1 MIIGVAKERIQ
12 GEKRVALI
20 PESVK
25 KLKAKGFSVIVEKDA
40 GLASSY
46 TDDEF
51 KTAGAEIEP
60 DFASLSSR
68 ADILLKVRHP
78 VSYNGKNEAE
88 YLKEKAV
95 IVCMQDPI
103 KQKENL
109 SIFETRKLI
118 ALSLEFIPRST
129 LAQSMDVLSSMATLA
144 GYKAVLIA
152 ASEYGKIFPMLMTA
166 AGTLTPAKVL
176 IIGAGVAGLQ
186 AIATAR
192 RLGAVVEAFDVRTA
206 AKEQVESLGGKF
218 IEMEITENL
227 QDAQGYA
234 KEASAETLRKQ
245 MELLAKHL
253 RKNDICITTAQV
265 FGKKAPILITTDM
278 VSGMRAG
285 SVIVDIAVEQGG
297 NCELSQMGKTIEH
310 NGVRIMGPVNLPS
323 QVASHASQMF
333 SRNVESYISYVFKNK
348 NTDLALQ
355 DEIVKR
361 TLLTIDGKTVSELL
375 A

>member
-1 MIIGVAKERIQ
+1 MIIGVAKERID

-25 KLKAKGFSVIVEKDA
+25 KLKSKGFSVLVEKNA
-40 GLASSY
+40 GLASSF
-46 TDDEF
+46 TDDEY
-51 KTAGAEIEP
+51 KTAGAEIAD
-60 DFASLSSR
+60 DFAQLAQKSE
-68 ADILLKVRHP
+68 IVLKVRHP
-78 VSYNGKNEAE
+78 VAYNGKNEAE
-88 YLKEKAV
+88 YLKEKSV
-95 IVCMQDPI
+95 LICMQDPI
-103 KQKENL
+103 NQKDNL
-109 SIFETRKLI
+109 KIFQEKKLI
-118 ALSLEFIPRST
+118 SLSLEFIPRST
-129 LAQSMDVLSSMATLA
+129 LAQSMDVLSSMGTIA

-152 ASEYGKIFPMLMTA
+152 ASEFGKIFPMLMTA

-192 RLGAVVEAFDVRTA
+192 RLGAVVEAFDVRAA

-234 KEASAETLRKQ
+234 KEASAETLKKQ

-253 RKNDICITTAQV
+253 RKNDICITTAQI
-265 FGKKAPILITTDM
+265 FGKKAPVLIKADM
-278 VSGMRAG
+278 LEGMRPG

-297 NCELSQMGKTIEH
+297 NCELSQPGKTIEH
-310 NGVRIMGPVNLPS
+310 NGVKIIGPLNLPS
-323 QVASHASQMF
+323 QVPAHASQMF
-333 SRNVESYISYVFKNK
+333 SRNAESYISYVFKNK
-348 NTDLALQ
+348 NTELNRT

-361 TLLTIDGKTVSELL
+361 TLLTIDGSMVSELL
-375 A
+375 